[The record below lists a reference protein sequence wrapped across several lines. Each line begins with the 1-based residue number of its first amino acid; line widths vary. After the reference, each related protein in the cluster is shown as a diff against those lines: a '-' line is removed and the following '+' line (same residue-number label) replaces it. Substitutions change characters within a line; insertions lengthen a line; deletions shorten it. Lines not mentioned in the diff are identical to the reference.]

1 MKYNLNN
8 ENIASYNKTKK
19 YEFPKYTSQLI
30 NLANQNAQGT
40 RPNIVGQLSELFP
53 QFMSSLNSSEEASI
67 EKWRKWYMQK
77 YPHALEK
84 AADKIFEQIKN
95 LQNAA
100 AQIDKNMIM
109 NWVDDLVINKTFNG
123 LYIQKAILASL
134 AEIKGT
140 SFRLANPDEEAAGI
154 DGYVGDE
161 AYSVKPDSYKN
172 TMQRLPESISVKK
185 IYYTKTKTGL
195 KIEVED

>member
-1 MKYNLNN
+1 MKYNLDNKS
-8 ENIASYNKTKK
+8 IASYNEAEK
-19 YEFPKYTSQLI
+19 YVFPKYTSQLI

-53 QFMSSLNSSEEASI
+53 QFINSLNSSEEASI

-77 YPHALEK
+77 YPNALDK
-84 AADKIFEQIKN
+84 AADKIFEQVKN

-100 AQIDKNMIM
+100 AQIDMNMIM
-109 NWVDDLVINKTFNG
+109 NWVDDLIINKTFNG

-134 AEIKGT
+134 AAKRST
-140 SFRLANPDEEAAGI
+140 SFRLANPEEEAAGI
-154 DGYVGDE
+154 DGYVGGE

-172 TMQRLPESISVKK
+172 TMQRLPENISVKK

-195 KIEVED
+195 KIEIED